1 VITPIACEAPGAVLG
16 PRLNGASTMRVVP
29 GTQIERA
36 CGSGD
41 LQGEYFCSF
50 EVNKDY
56 LDDWQSAGLRVAAL
70 GSDGEM
76 RALELPDKRH
86 FIATLF
92 QPQLSSSFDRP
103 HPIIVGYL
111 RACMAPRQS
120 SPVS

>member
-1 VITPIACEAPGAVLG
+1 MNKNYLGDWEA
-16 PRLNGASTMRVVP
+16 
-29 GTQIERA
+29 
-36 CGSGD
+36 
-41 LQGEYFCSF
+41 
-50 EVNKDY
+50 
-56 LDDWQSAGLRVAAL
+56 AGLRVAAL

-76 RALELPDKRH
+76 RALELPPNRH

-111 RACMAPRQS
+111 RACMTPCQR